1 MRTRGR
7 EGVAPEQLVVIV
19 EHLQQHGRLLGCV
32 RHRLGGGGGL
42 ERRRS
47 GREVDLPQNAAA
59 CCVGGAAT
67 GRQGLLLASRSSSSG
82 QPTRPL
88 RAGAPVR
95 TATRWRLWPALLH
108 TSTQS
113 HTHTHNTQQAD
124 TEQAHTAQHIHSTTR
139 DTTEHNRAHTHSE
152 HTCGLTDLKALAA
165 EVDQIVSVLRHS
177 AEPAL
182 LPQQRRQ
189 SLGAGRNHV
198 SSQLQYGFSMGI
210 AAVGRDSPWC
220 RPRPH
225 LRASPETEAG
235 RTL

>member
-1 MRTRGR
+1 MNADAAVEKLTCHRT
-7 EGVAPEQLVVIV
+7 
-19 EHLQQHGRLLGCV
+19 QQHAASGGRQQA
-32 RHRLGGGGGL
+32 
-42 ERRRS
+42 
-47 GREVDLPQNAAA
+47 GRDCCSPVAAA
-59 CCVGGAAT
+59 AAGNQHARCEQELLCAQQHDGGF
-67 GRQGLLLASRSSSSG
+67 G
-82 QPTRPL
+82 QPFY
-88 RAGAPVR
+88 
-95 TATRWRLWPALLH
+95 
-108 TSTQS
+108 TQAHK

-225 LRASPETEAG
+225 LRASPETEGG